1 MGFFDQL
8 KDNAMAAAE
17 QAKILAKQAGEK
29 AEAAVEIQKLS
40 RAIDKNKSSITAN
53 YLKLG
58 QYVYQ
63 QCKSNISLPEEISA
77 NVDAI
82 TAALAEIEKLTK
94 AIAVIKQEQ
103 FGGAAPDE
111 TCASCGGSV
120 AAGANFCP
128 HCGAPVEKPA
138 AAPEEEPAE
147 AATVE
152 TVPVEEAPAE
162 ETPVAE
168 APAEAAT
175 VIEEEKP

>member
-58 QYVYQ
+58 QYLYQ
-63 QCKSNISLPEEISA
+63 QYKSNSDLPEEIAESIGT
-77 NVDAI
+77 I
-82 TAALAEIEKLTK
+82 TASLTEIEKLTK

-103 FGGAAPDE
+103 FGGAAPSE
-111 TCASCGGSV
+111 SCASCGASI

-128 HCGAPVEKPA
+128 HCGTPVAKP
-138 AAPEEEPAE
+138 E
-147 AATVE
+147 AAQAE
-152 TVPVEEAPAE
+152 ESEEVPVQESPAE
-162 ETPVAE
+162 ETP
-168 APAEAAT
+168 AEAAAADET
-175 VIEEEKP
+175 SSEDAPAKEQA

>member
-58 QYVYQ
+58 QYIYQ
-63 QCKSNISLPEEISA
+63 QYKSNSDLPEEITG
-77 NVDAI
+77 NIETI
-82 TAALAEIEKLTK
+82 TASLAEIEKLTK

-103 FGGAAPDE
+103 FGGTAPSE
-111 TCASCGGSV
+111 SCTSCGASI

-128 HCGAPVEKPA
+128 HCGAPVAKPETA
-138 AAPEEEPAE
+138 QAEESEDILSQESPTEETTAE
-147 AATVE
+147 ATAK
-152 TVPVEEAPAE
+152 EEA
-162 ETPVAE
+162 
-168 APAEAAT
+168 
-175 VIEEEKP
+175 